1 MEGSRVQPSGWKW
14 EESHL
19 GKRDRD
25 YDIVCSIWK
34 HVEGTEQRSVS
45 QHKGYP
51 SIKIAHNIAPHTLVG
66 KIQLKEKV
74 YDRYTAFEMNNE
86 KGDMYDSG
94 KDFVENML
102 CQNPIMTGV
111 RWFNLPNTM
120 EVLEKV
126 AVQFNKDSS
135 KLIPEKN
142 VYRRDN

>member
-1 MEGSRVQPSGWKW
+1 
-14 EESHL
+14 
-19 GKRDRD
+19 
-25 YDIVCSIWK
+25 
-34 HVEGTEQRSVS
+34 
-45 QHKGYP
+45 
-51 SIKIAHNIAPHTLVG
+51 
-66 KIQLKEKV
+66 
-74 YDRYTAFEMNNE
+74 MNNE

-102 CQNPIMTGV
+102 CQNPVMTGV

-142 VYRRDN
+142 VYRREE